1 MKPEQINKK
10 KKGRNKSGSDITE
23 IVKMNIHNFLF
34 LKIICCLK
42 NIYINKIAVGNPVVA
57 SKNIIE
63 LLLPLSVTS
72 ILESTPKKELIAFNV
87 FEEI

>member
-1 MKPEQINKK
+1 
-10 KKGRNKSGSDITE
+10 
-23 IVKMNIHNFLF
+23 MNIHNFLF

-87 FEEI
+87 FEKYNILDEYFETEINLIQLRSMDDQQL